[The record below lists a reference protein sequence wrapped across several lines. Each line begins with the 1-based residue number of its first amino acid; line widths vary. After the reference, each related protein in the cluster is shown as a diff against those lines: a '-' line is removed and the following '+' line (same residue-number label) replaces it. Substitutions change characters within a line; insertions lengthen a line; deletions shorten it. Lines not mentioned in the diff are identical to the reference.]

1 MATPAI
7 AGAAALV
14 RQYLME
20 GYYPTGI
27 LHVHWGTFVGQ
38 KNASNSMA
46 SPPASLLKAILIHS
60 SQQLK
65 ARQTTSRYI
74 DDWIPIKTRPSL
86 EGGWGRVQLN
96 QYLHAF
102 MILMLI
108 SRVLF
113 FKDKSPFNLFLHQ
126 GTVSKSEG
134 TIIYSFRVKV
144 WTHFNECMNR
154 LVIPFQSHFVGLI
167 CQPLSSHQMFLWMI
181 LTCLF
186 RMRMSSIILMSML
199 FHEGLISN
207 SKNEFDRYNN
217 VETITLLPIN
227 MNSYEQNEEY
237 LQMNITVKAHR
248 LSSNFQVFQD
258 LFSFISTRT
267 TRWWWLVVLKR
278 IMSNTFL
285 TIMTFQKRLLICC
298 CLSFLVW
305 FMQSCCLCDSYTF
318 SRLLSSFCFQTKQHF
333 HANLSDIN

>member
-96 QYLHAF
+96 QYLYPF

-154 LVIPFQSHFVGLI
+154 LVIPFQSYFVGLI

-199 FHEGLISN
+199 FYEGLISN

-258 LFSFISTRT
+258 LFHSSALGLLDGDDWSFWNGLWAIRSWRL
-267 TRWWWLVVLKR
+267 WLFKNVFLYVAVCLFLFDLCNLVVCV
-278 IMSNTFL
+278 IH
-285 TIMTFQKRLLICC
+285 ILLVDYSHPFVFKQNNI
-298 CLSFLVW
+298 
-305 FMQSCCLCDSYTF
+305 FMQ
-318 SRLLSSFCFQTKQHF
+318 
-333 HANLSDIN
+333 I